1 MSLHRGTRLSHW
13 PSRCLMGRRLRP
25 GWEAA
30 RRHGAV
36 IVAGICERAG
46 DALYNSAA
54 ILGPD
59 GFIGTY
65 RKVHL
70 WGAENLFFEP
80 GDLGVPVWKTEF
92 GRMAVAICYD
102 GWFPETYRLAAL
114 QGADILCVP
123 TNWIP
128 MPDQPANTLVMA
140 NILAMGG
147 AHSNSMYVAAA
158 DRVGVERDQPFL
170 GCSLIVSHTG
180 FPLAGPASK
189 TEEEIIYA
197 ELNLSNARRKR
208 VLNNFNQPLRD
219 RRIDLYDEMLGASI
233 KRGWY

>member
-1 MSLHRGTRLSHW
+1 M
-13 PSRCLMGRRLRP
+13 CCD
-25 GWEAA
+25 A
-30 RRHGAV
+30 GASS
-36 IVAGICERAG
+36 
-46 DALYNSAA
+46 DY
-54 ILGPD
+54 
-59 GFIGTY
+59 
-65 RKVHL
+65 
-70 WGAENLFFEP
+70 GAHVFRSTASTLLNEK
-80 GDLGVPVWKTEF
+80 GV
-92 GRMAVAICYD
+92 
-102 GWFPETYRLAAL
+102 L
-114 QGADILCVP
+114 
-123 TNWIP
+123 
-128 MPDQPANTLVMA
+128 
-140 NILAMGG
+140 ILAMGG

-197 ELNLSNARRKR
+197 ELNLSDARRKR

>member
-1 MSLHRGTRLSHW
+1 
-13 PSRCLMGRRLRP
+13 
-25 GWEAA
+25 
-30 RRHGAV
+30 
-36 IVAGICERAG
+36 
-46 DALYNSAA
+46 
-54 ILGPD
+54 
-59 GFIGTY
+59 
-65 RKVHL
+65 
-70 WGAENLFFEP
+70 
-80 GDLGVPVWKTEF
+80 
-92 GRMAVAICYD
+92 
-102 GWFPETYRLAAL
+102 
-114 QGADILCVP
+114 
-123 TNWIP
+123 
-128 MPDQPANTLVMA
+128 MA
-140 NILAMGG
+140 NILAMSG

-197 ELNLSNARRKR
+197 ELNLSDARRKR

>member
-1 MSLHRGTRLSHW
+1 
-13 PSRCLMGRRLRP
+13 
-25 GWEAA
+25 
-30 RRHGAV
+30 
-36 IVAGICERAG
+36 
-46 DALYNSAA
+46 
-54 ILGPD
+54 
-59 GFIGTY
+59 
-65 RKVHL
+65 
-70 WGAENLFFEP
+70 
-80 GDLGVPVWKTEF
+80 
-92 GRMAVAICYD
+92 
-102 GWFPETYRLAAL
+102 
-114 QGADILCVP
+114 VP
-123 TNWIP
+123 TNWVP

-197 ELNLSNARRKR
+197 DLNLSDARRKR

>member
-1 MSLHRGTRLSHW
+1 MPTTEAWL
-13 PSRCLMGRRLRP
+13 
-25 GWEAA
+25 EAA

-36 IVAGICERAG
+36 MVAGTASERATRSTIAPRSSG
-46 DALYNSAA
+46 LTASLAPIERCIY
-54 ILGPD
+54 
-59 GFIGTY
+59 
-65 RKVHL
+65 
-70 WGAENLFFEP
+70 GAPRTLFFEP

-92 GRMAVAICYD
+92 GRMAVAICYH

-123 TNWIP
+123 TNWVP

-158 DRVGVERDQPFL
+158 DGVGVERDQPFL

-189 TEEEIIYA
+189 TEEENHLRRTEPVGCPPEARA
-197 ELNLSNARRKR
+197 EQPQSASARPPPRS
-208 VLNNFNQPLRD
+208 LR
-219 RRIDLYDEMLGASI
+219 
-233 KRGWY
+233 